1 MITLISLTFHV
12 LVMEQIVHIVPLGY
26 EIDRAV
32 KPFESPN
39 GFKANHIYLLT
50 GFKPQSPQDEI
61 AEKHRYYYETVK
73 TKLEKLGIKTTLI
86 QTSHI
91 DFFDVLS
98 KVSYL
103 IKHEQTK
110 GNLVYVNVSS
120 AGRLTAIG
128 TAIAA
133 MAHGAKTYY
142 IESTDYSDTPEKW
155 REHGLTIVEDPTTM
169 FLEQFKFQQ
178 PNDLQQKTLVQL
190 YNKQQMTTLE
200 IIQYLS
206 DIDSTLFPPNYNQM
220 TRSQKITLN
229 MKVSRRILNHLET
242 ANYIKKEKHGR
253 KNYYLLTE
261 SGKNMA
267 ALSGQIELVSSKQ

>member
-1 MITLISLTFHV
+1 
-12 LVMEQIVHIVPLGY
+12 MEQIVHIIPLGY

-39 GFKANHIYLLT
+39 GFKANHIYILT
-50 GFKPQSPQDEI
+50 GFKPRYSQDEI
-61 AEKHRYYYETVK
+61 SEKHRYYFEAVK
-73 TKLEKLGIKTTLI
+73 TRLETLGIQTTLI
-86 QTSHI
+86 ETSSI
-91 DFFDVLS
+91 NFFDVLS

-103 IKHEQTK
+103 IKQEQNK
-110 GNLVYVNVSS
+110 GNLVYVNVSAS
-120 AGRLTAIG
+120 GRLTAIS

-142 IESTDYSDTPEKW
+142 IESTAYSNTPEKW
-155 REHGLTIVEDPTTM
+155 LKHGLTIVEEPTTM
-169 FLEQFKFQQ
+169 FLDQFKFQQ

-190 YNKQQMTTLE
+190 YKKQQMTTLE

-242 ANYIKKEKHGR
+242 AQYIRKEKHGR

-267 ALSGQIELVSSKQ
+267 ALSGQIHP